1 MTLEENI
8 KKWVVLDNKQ
18 KKINEEIKEI
28 REKKNELT
36 SNIITNFSER
46 NIKSPVINISD
57 GKLSLVETQT
67 ANVISFK
74 FLLDCFKEYLK
85 NEEEALKLLEFV
97 KNKRTYSNVS
107 SIKRFYN
114 KE

>member
-1 MTLEENI
+1 MSLEENI

-28 REKKNELT
+28 REKKNSL
-36 SNIITNFSER
+36 SNDIINNFTER
-46 NIKSPVINISD
+46 NIKSPIINISD

-67 ANVISFK
+67 ANVISLK
-74 FLLDCFKEYLK
+74 FLYECFKDYFK
-85 NEEEALKLLEFV
+85 DDNEANKILDFI
-97 KNKRTYSNVS
+97 KNKRTYTNTS

>member
-1 MTLEENI
+1 MNLEENI

-74 FLLDCFKEYLK
+74 FVRSNFSKFID
-85 NEEEALKLLEFV
+85 ALESL
-97 KNKRTYSNVS
+97 RNVGEVGRS
-107 SIKRFYN
+107 STFSS
-114 KE
+114 